1 METSKELSFMAACR
15 DFFGLKE
22 GQTALQFGQEI
33 KQLTADDRKEIAAG
47 LTAMGYKIQQLT

>member
-1 METSKELSFMAACR
+1 MAACR

-47 LTAMGYKIQQLT
+47 LTAMGYKIQQLA